1 MRFCRQGSQKIFKIS
16 DYLENPK
23 RAPLSAS
30 DVKGHIS
37 SRHRL
42 CFISAIK
49 FRLSPTRDKSLAQDI
64 AEKPSILVDIKGIKK
79 HFPIRKGFFNRQVGA
94 VRALDGV
101 DLQVF
106 EGETLG
112 LVGESGCGKSTLGR
126 VVLHLMP
133 PTEGSVEVL
142 GKNIVTISS
151 NEMKDL
157 RRHMQI
163 VFQNPY
169 ASLDPRMTIGQS
181 IAEPL
186 EVHKIAKGTALQ
198 DKVKELMKMVGLASS
213 MYDRYP
219 HEFSGGQRQRVGIAR
234 ALALRPK
241 LVVLD
246 EPVSALDV
254 SVQAQILN
262 LLIDL
267 RRELKLTYVFIAHN
281 LDVVRYISDRIAVM
295 YLGKIV
301 ELGNC
306 AEVYAKPLHP
316 YSKAL
321 ISAAPVPDPSADRS
335 SRIILQGDLPSPANP
350 PSACRFNTRCP
361 LVQDICKTDEPAL
374 REIKPGHFSACHF
387 AESLL

>member
-1 MRFCRQGSQKIFKIS
+1 M
-16 DYLENPK
+16 
-23 RAPLSAS
+23 
-30 DVKGHIS
+30 
-37 SRHRL
+37 
-42 CFISAIK
+42 ISATEA
-49 FRLSPTRDKSLAQDI
+49 S
-64 AEKPSILVDIKGIKK
+64 EKKALLEIKGVKK
-79 HFPIRKGFFNRQVGA
+79 HFPIRKGFFNREAGA
-94 VRALDGV
+94 VRALDGI
-101 DLQVF
+101 DLKVYP
-106 EGETLG
+106 GETLG

-126 VVLHLMP
+126 VILRLLP
-133 PTEGSVEVL
+133 ATEGSVSMEGIDVL
-142 GKNIVTISS
+142 GCNNNTL
-151 NEMKDL
+151 KDL

-186 EVHKIAKGTALQ
+186 EVHGIARGAELERQ
-198 DKVKELMKMVGLASS
+198 VKDLMKLCGLSEP

-241 LVVLD
+241 LLVLD

-267 RRELKLTYVFIAHN
+267 RQEFKLTYVFIAHN

-295 YLGKIV
+295 YLGKIA

-306 AEVYAKPLHP
+306 LDVYRKPLHP

-321 ISAAPVPDPSADRS
+321 ISAAPMPDPEADRS
-335 SRIILQGDLPSPANP
+335 SKIILQGDLPSPAAP
-350 PSACRFNTRCP
+350 PAGCRFNTRCP
-361 LVQDICKTDEPAL
+361 MVEERCRQEEPQL
-374 REIKPGHFSACHF
+374 REIESGHFSACHF
-387 AESLL
+387 AEKLL

>member
-1 MRFCRQGSQKIFKIS
+1 MDQ
-16 DYLENPK
+16 
-23 RAPLSAS
+23 ATASAS
-30 DVKGHIS
+30 TTPAV
-37 SRHRL
+37 
-42 CFISAIK
+42 
-49 FRLSPTRDKSLAQDI
+49 
-64 AEKPSILVDIKGIKK
+64 LVDIKGVKK
-79 HFPIRKGFFNRQVGA
+79 HFPIRKGLFNKQVGA

-126 VVLHLMP
+126 VVLRLMP
-133 PTEGSVEVL
+133 ATDGQIRVL
-142 GKNIVTISS
+142 NKNIVSLS
-151 NEMKDL
+151 DKEMKDL

-169 ASLDPRMTIGQS
+169 ASLDPRMTVGQS

-186 EVHKIAKGTALQ
+186 EVHQIAKGDELRKQ
-198 DKVKELMKMVGLASS
+198 VKELMRLVGLNES
-213 MYDRYP
+213 MFDRYP

-234 ALALRPK
+234 ALALRPR

-267 RRELKLTYVFIAHN
+267 RRELNLTYVFIAHN

-295 YLGKIV
+295 YLGRIV
-301 ELGNC
+301 ELGACND
-306 AEVYAKPLHP
+306 VYDKPLHP

-321 ISAAPVPDPSADRS
+321 ISAAPVPDPEADRS
-335 SRIILQGDLPSPANP
+335 GRIILQGDLPSPASP
-350 PSACRFNTRCP
+350 PAGCRFNTRCP
-361 LVQDICKTDEPAL
+361 LVQDVCRSDEPAL
-374 REIKPGHFSACHF
+374 REITPGHFSACHF
-387 AESLL
+387 AEALLTVTEESEKPAN